1 MQKSAAPHKP
11 LTIRIAE
18 KVLADS
24 PDHPLRHRAEFVLAL
39 DEVKEALKAGHSV
52 RAIWRV
58 LHEEGNVNCTYQ
70 AFRCSVNNLI
80 LSRPEGPDGQRPR
93 YVGAAMS

>member
-11 LTIRIAE
+11 LAIRIAE

-52 RAIWRV
+52 KAIWRV
-58 LHEEGNVNCTYQ
+58 LHGEGHVTCTYQ
-70 AFRCSVNNLI
+70 AFRCSVNDLI
-80 LSRPEGPDGQRPR
+80 LSRPEGPNGQSPK
-93 YVGAAMS
+93 YAGAAIS